1 MNDPGVS
8 SSDVLSLAEVVAAI
22 ESLYD
27 PAWAAEWDAVGLVTG
42 DPAQDVRRMVLAVD
56 PAPAVV
62 AEAVEWGADLIVTH
76 HPLLL
81 RGVHTVATTHPK
93 GRTVN
98 ALVRNG
104 IGLYV
109 AHTNADVAD
118 PGVSDALATAI
129 GLTDLRPLVPDASDP
144 RRGLGR
150 VGRWLAAGTLRE
162 LADAVAAGLPATR
175 GGVRVGGDLD
185 RVVRSVAVCG
195 GAGDDLF
202 DDVRAAGVD
211 VYVTSD
217 LRHHPAA
224 EALEHGSPALVDVSH
239 WAGEWPWLA
248 DCERRLRE
256 TLGSRADTVDT
267 RVSTL
272 VTDPW
277 AVAVPSPARS
287 TP

>member
-1 MNDPGVS
+1 MSEAGS
-8 SSDVLSLAEVVAAI
+8 SWPADVTLAEVVAAL
-22 ESLYD
+22 ETLYN
-27 PAWAAEWDAVGLVTG
+27 PSWAADWDAVGLVTG
-42 DPAQDVRRMVLAVD
+42 DPAQDVRRILLAVD

-81 RGVHTVATTHPK
+81 RGVTTVATTHPK

-118 PGVSDALATAI
+118 PGVSDALAAAI
-129 GLTDLRPLVPDASDP
+129 GLTGMHPLVPDAEES

-150 VGRWLAAGTLRE
+150 IGTWVPGGTLRE
-162 LADAVAAGLPATR
+162 FAAVVAAALPATA
-175 GGVRVGGDLD
+175 GGVRVGGDPE
-185 RVVRSVAVCG
+185 RAVRSVAVCG

-202 DDVRAAGVD
+202 NDVRAAGVD

-248 DCERRLRE
+248 ECGRLLRE
-256 TLGSRADTVDT
+256 TLGARADTVEA